1 MFPHTILSSYK
12 EIKHLSQALVAY
24 VTLYENMINDR
35 VNNSEVTSCAIVA
48 TFADSVKIFTDAIS
62 NETNKIISCNSSQ
75 LDKGSDIQN
84 IKTTACPDSVVNFP
98 CTYRYNNS
106 SLSTTLACEIGY
118 SVTDE
123 RELNQTI

>member
-48 TFADSVKIFTDAIS
+48 TFSDSVKIFTEAIAA
-62 NETNKIISCNSSQ
+62 ETHKILACNSSY
-75 LDKGSDIQN
+75 LDKVSDVQN
-84 IKTTACPDSVVNFP
+84 IKTTSCYDSAVNFP
-98 CTYRYNNS
+98 YTQVYNNS
-106 SLSTTLACEIGY
+106 SLTTTTVGQIDYA
-118 SVTDE
+118 TADE
-123 RELNQTI
+123 RELNLTV